1 MEVARLPPSYRR
13 TNASAVGTSGE
24 IHYENVCPVTCTL
37 TRPVLKVSK
46 VNAMSVSTIRRSNE
60 FRPKAGCAMSEKASK
75 DQFQRILLTI
85 VGGLYLY
92 LAIWCTV
99 RPESTSK
106 LVGFD
111 LQPGSGQS
119 EFLTVYGGLE
129 FGMALFFLLP
139 LIRPASTR
147 DSLLCCLLIH
157 AGLVAFRSA
166 GFLLYSDIQPMTWKL
181 AVGEWVIFLLSLCV
195 FVMPLRA
202 KTSDV

>member
-1 MEVARLPPSYRR
+1 MPQ
-13 TNASAVGTSGE
+13 N
-24 IHYENVCPVTCTL
+24 
-37 TRPVLKVSK
+37 VSK
-46 VNAMSVSTIRRSNE
+46 LW
-60 FRPKAGCAMSEKASK
+60 G
-75 DQFQRILLTI
+75 QRVFLAI
-85 VGGLYLY
+85 VGVLYLY
-92 LAIWCTV
+92 LAIWCSV

-106 LVGFD
+106 LVGFE
-111 LQPGSGQS
+111 LQQGSGQS

-166 GFLLYSDIQPMTWKL
+166 GFLLYSNIQPMTWKL
-181 AVGEWVIFLLSLCV
+181 AAGEWAILLLSMCV

>member
-1 MEVARLPPSYRR
+1 MPQ
-13 TNASAVGTSGE
+13 N
-24 IHYENVCPVTCTL
+24 
-37 TRPVLKVSK
+37 VSK
-46 VNAMSVSTIRRSNE
+46 LW
-60 FRPKAGCAMSEKASK
+60 G
-75 DQFQRILLTI
+75 QRIFLAI

-92 LAIWCTV
+92 LAIWCSV

-111 LQPGSGQS
+111 LHPGSGQS

-166 GFLLYSDIQPMTWKL
+166 GFLLYSNIQPMTWKL
-181 AVGEWVIFLLSLCV
+181 AAGEWAIFLLSLCV

>member
-1 MEVARLPPSYRR
+1 MPQ
-13 TNASAVGTSGE
+13 N
-24 IHYENVCPVTCTL
+24 
-37 TRPVLKVSK
+37 VSK
-46 VNAMSVSTIRRSNE
+46 LW
-60 FRPKAGCAMSEKASK
+60 G
-75 DQFQRILLTI
+75 QRIFLAI
-85 VGGLYLY
+85 VGVLYLY
-92 LAIWCTV
+92 LAIWCSV

-111 LQPGSGQS
+111 LHPGSGQS

-166 GFLLYSDIQPMTWKL
+166 GFLLYSNIQPMTWKL
-181 AVGEWVIFLLSLCV
+181 AAGEWAIFLLSLCAY
-195 FVMPLRA
+195 VMLLSAQKSRPDRA
-202 KTSDV
+202 IASSGSSGV